1 MIDLTSSL
9 LKALLKHAQNPI
21 IIFKIKPLL
30 VVVEHND
37 AYRALIA
44 RIGGNL
50 AFHDV
55 DIIPNLLSNEER
67 DLLISTI
74 QQVSDLKA
82 KNNLIIHPI
91 YSNSPNVKWELE
103 FSPVLQNDRPVE
115 YIICSLKEVPVNEN
129 DLERIL
135 FELSESETRF
145 RGFFEQAPLGMCVLR
160 GDELITEYANDNIL
174 KLWGKTRKEVI
185 GIPQEQARPEL
196 VHQKQILNRVKEIFR
211 TGEPLTLNEL
221 KISTTVF
228 DGYFVGMYQPLRNDK
243 NEVTRILAIL
253 KDITEEVNF
262 KKELL
267 KAKDILKLAMDA
279 SEMGSWN
286 IDLETKKVLLS
297 ERAQQI
303 YELDN
308 NRLGLEEAK
317 SLIADQDIEYLS
329 GSMRKALHHRTAFNI
344 EYQIKLKGQSNK
356 TKWLRTTGKAYYNQ
370 DGKPAY
376 IAGAVLD
383 ITEHK
388 QDEIRKNDFI
398 GMVSHELKTPLTS
411 LSAYVQ
417 LLQYKLKE
425 TDNGFAIDTL
435 DKVNLQLKRMSLMI
449 DGFLNVS
456 LLESGKILLNK
467 TDFDLADLIKTIA
480 EENRVV
486 MPSHFIQVIG
496 LEQSTVNADIDKIG
510 NVISNLIGNAAKY
523 SKKDSL
529 IAIKCERK
537 DANLVVSV
545 EDEGIGIT
553 ENNIPKIF
561 DRFFRVNSPT
571 TKTIAGFGVGLYL
584 CAEIINSHQ
593 GKIWVESKLGKGSTF
608 YFSLPM
614 ENNLAL
620 HKTAPN

>member
-9 LKALLKHAQNPI
+9 LKALLKHAHNPI

-30 VVVEHND
+30 VVIEHND

-50 AFHDV
+50 KFYDV
-55 DIIPNLLSNEER
+55 DIIPTLLSDEER
-67 DLLISTI
+67 DLLINAV
-74 QQVSDLKA
+74 QQVSEQK
-82 KNNLIIHPI
+82 KQINLVIHPI

-103 FSPVLQNDRPVE
+103 FSPVLQNSQPVE
-115 YIICSLKEVPVNEN
+115 YIICSLKEVPINEN
-129 DLERIL
+129 DLEHIL

-160 GDELITEYANDNIL
+160 GTDLVTEYANDNIL

-196 VHQKQILNRVKEIFR
+196 AQQRQILNRVKEIFK
-211 TGEPLTLNEL
+211 TGSPLTINEL
-221 KISTTVF
+221 KISTAVF
-228 DGYFVGMYQPLRNDK
+228 DGYFVALYQPLKNDK
-243 NEVTRILAIL
+243 NEVTRILAII

-286 IDLETKKVLLS
+286 VDLESKKVLLS

-303 YELDN
+303 YELEN
-308 NRLGLEEAK
+308 NRMGLEEAK
-317 SLIADQDIEYLS
+317 ELIAEEDIEFLS
-329 GSMRKALHHRTAFNI
+329 SSIRKALHNRTAFNV
-344 EYQIKLKGQSNK
+344 EYQIKIKGSANK
-356 TKWLRTTGKAYYNQ
+356 TKWLRTAGKAYYNAE
-370 DGKPAY
+370 GKPVY

-425 TDNGFAIDTL
+425 TNHDFAIETL

-467 TDFDLADLIKTIA
+467 TDFDMIALIKTIA
-480 EENRVV
+480 EENRLVL
-486 MPSHFIQVIG
+486 PSHFIQVIG
-496 LEQSTVNADIDKIG
+496 LEQTFVNADMEKIG

-529 IAIKCERK
+529 IAIKCETI
-537 DANLVVSV
+537 DAQVVISV
-545 EDEGIGIT
+545 EDEGIGIK
-553 ENNIPKIF
+553 ENNIPKLF
-561 DRFFRVNSPT
+561 DRFFRVDSAV
-571 TKTIAGFGVGLYL
+571 TKTIAGFGVGLYI
-584 CAEIINSHQ
+584 CAEIIKRHE
-593 GKIWVESKLGKGSTF
+593 GKIWVESKFGKGSTF
-608 YFSLPM
+608 YFSLPV
-614 ENNLAL
+614 EEQVTLSYT
-620 HKTAPN
+620 H

>member
-9 LKALLKHAQNPI
+9 LKALLKHAHNPI

-50 AFHDV
+50 KFYDV
-55 DIIPNLLSNEER
+55 DIIPTLLSDSER
-67 DLLISTI
+67 DLLISTV
-74 QQVSDLKA
+74 QEVSELK
-82 KNNLIIHPI
+82 KQTSLVIHPI

-103 FSPVLQNDRPVE
+103 FSPVLQDSCPAE
-115 YIICSLKEVPVNEN
+115 YIICSLKEIPLNEN
-129 DLERIL
+129 NLERIL

-160 GDELITEYANDNIL
+160 GTDLVTEYANDNIL

-196 VHQKQILNRVKEIFR
+196 AQQRPILNRVKEIFR
-211 TGEPLTLNEL
+211 TGEPLTINEI
-221 KISTTVF
+221 KISTAVF
-228 DGYFVGMYQPLRNDK
+228 DGYFVAMYQPLKNDK
-243 NEVTRILAIL
+243 NEVTRVLAII

-286 IDLETKKVLLS
+286 VDLESKKVLLS

-303 YELDN
+303 YELES
-308 NRLGLEEAK
+308 NRMGIEEAK
-317 SLIADQDIEYLS
+317 DLIAEQDIEFLS
-329 GSMRKALHHRTAFNI
+329 GSIRKALHNRSAFNV
-344 EYQIKLKGQSNK
+344 EYQINLKGSAKK
-356 TKWLRTTGKAYYNQ
+356 TKWLRTAGKAYYNA
-370 DGKPAY
+370 DGKPMY

-417 LLQYKLKE
+417 LLQFKLKE
-425 TDNGFAIDTL
+425 TENDFAIDTL

-467 TDFDLADLIKTIA
+467 TNFDLIALIKTIA
-480 EENRVV
+480 EENRMVL
-486 MPSHFIQVIG
+486 PSHFIQVIG
-496 LEQSTVNADIDKIG
+496 LEQTIVNADMEKIG

-523 SKKDSL
+523 SKKDSF
-529 IAIKCERK
+529 IAIKCERV
-537 DANLVVSV
+537 DAEIIVSV
-545 EDEGIGIT
+545 EDEGIGIK
-553 ENNIPKIF
+553 ENNIPKLF
-561 DRFFRVNSPT
+561 DRFFRVDSAV
-571 TKTIAGFGVGLYL
+571 TKTISGFGVGLYI
-584 CAEIINSHQ
+584 CAEIIKRHE
-593 GKIWVESKLGKGSTF
+593 GKIWVESKFGKGSTF
-608 YFSLPM
+608 YFSLPA
-614 ENNLAL
+614 EEQL
-620 HKTAPN
+620 T

>member
-9 LKALLKHAQNPI
+9 LKALLKHAHNPI
-21 IIFKIKPLL
+21 IIFKTKPLL

-50 AFHDV
+50 KFYDV
-55 DIIPNLLSNEER
+55 DIIPTLLSDEER
-67 DLLISTI
+67 DLLINAV
-74 QQVSDLKA
+74 QEVSELK
-82 KNNLIIHPI
+82 KQISLVIHPI

-103 FSPVLQNDRPVE
+103 FSPVLQNDHPVE
-115 YIICSLKEVPVNEN
+115 YIICSLKEVPINEN

-160 GDELITEYANDNIL
+160 GPELVTEYANDNIL

-185 GIPQEQARPEL
+185 GLPQEQARPEL
-196 VHQKQILNRVKEIFR
+196 AHQRQIVNRVKEIFK
-211 TGEPLTLNEL
+211 TGAPLTLNEL
-221 KISTTVF
+221 KISTAVF
-228 DGYFVGMYQPLRNDK
+228 DGYFVALYQPLKNDK
-243 NEVTRILAIL
+243 NEVTRILAII

-286 IDLETKKVLLS
+286 VDLESKKVLLS

-303 YELDN
+303 YELEN
-308 NRLGLEEAK
+308 NRMGLEEAK
-317 SLIADQDIEYLS
+317 DLIIEEDLEMLS
-329 GSMRKALHHRTAFNI
+329 GSIRKALHNRSAFNV
-344 EYQIKLKGQSNK
+344 EYQINLKGPTHK
-356 TKWLRTTGKAYYNQ
+356 TKWLRTAGKAYYNA
-370 DGKPAY
+370 DGKPVY

-425 TDNGFAIDTL
+425 TEHSFAIDTL

-467 TDFDLADLIKTIA
+467 TDFDMIALIKSIA
-480 EENRVV
+480 EENRLVL
-486 MPSHFIQVIG
+486 PSHFIQVIG
-496 LEQSTVNADIDKIG
+496 EEQIIVNADIEKIG

-523 SKKDSL
+523 SKKDSF
-529 IAIKCERK
+529 IAIKCERIG
-537 DANLVVSV
+537 AEVVMSV
-545 EDEGIGIT
+545 EDEGIGIK
-553 ENNIPKIF
+553 ENNLPKLF
-561 DRFFRVNSPT
+561 DRFFRVDSAV
-571 TKTIAGFGVGLYL
+571 TKTIAGFGVGLYI
-584 CAEIINSHQ
+584 CAEIIKRHE
-593 GKIWVESKLGKGSTF
+593 GKIWVESKFGKGSTF
-608 YFSLPM
+608 YFSLPA
-614 ENNLAL
+614 EEQVDLS
-620 HKTAPN
+620 

>member
-9 LKALLKHAQNPI
+9 LKALLKHAHNPI

-50 AFHDV
+50 KFYDV
-55 DIIPNLLSNEER
+55 DIIPTLLSDAER
-67 DLLISTI
+67 DLLINTV
-74 QQVSDLKA
+74 QQVSELK
-82 KNNLIIHPI
+82 KQTSLVIHPI

-103 FSPVLQNDRPVE
+103 FSPVLQDSYPAE
-115 YIICSLKEVPVNEN
+115 YIICSLKEIPLNEN
-129 DLERIL
+129 NLERIL

-160 GDELITEYANDNIL
+160 GTDLVTEYANDNIL
-174 KLWGKTRKEVI
+174 KLWGKTRKEII

-196 VHQKQILNRVKEIFR
+196 AQQRPILNRVKEIFR
-211 TGEPLTLNEL
+211 TGEPLTINEL
-221 KISTTVF
+221 KISTAVF
-228 DGYFVGMYQPLRNDK
+228 DGYFVAMYQPLKNDK
-243 NEVTRILAIL
+243 NEVTRVLAII

-286 IDLETKKVLLS
+286 VDLESKKVLLS

-303 YELDN
+303 YELEN
-308 NRLGLEEAK
+308 NRMGIEEAK
-317 SLIADQDIEYLS
+317 GLIAEQDIEFLS
-329 GSMRKALHHRTAFNI
+329 GSIRKALHNRSAFNV
-344 EYQIKLKGQSNK
+344 EYQINLKGAAKK
-356 TKWLRTTGKAYYNQ
+356 TKWLRTAGKAYYNA
-370 DGKPAY
+370 DGKPVY

-417 LLQYKLKE
+417 LLQFKFKQTE
-425 TDNGFAIDTL
+425 NAFAIDTL

-467 TDFDLADLIKTIA
+467 TNFDLIALIKTIA
-480 EENRVV
+480 EENRMVL
-486 MPSHFIQVIG
+486 PSHFIQVIG
-496 LEQSTVNADIDKIG
+496 LEQTIVNADMEKIG

-523 SKKDSL
+523 SKKDSF
-529 IAIKCERK
+529 IAIKCERV
-537 DANLVVSV
+537 DAEIIVSV
-545 EDEGIGIT
+545 EDEGIGIK
-553 ENNIPKIF
+553 ENNIPKLF
-561 DRFFRVNSPT
+561 DRFFRVDSAV
-571 TKTIAGFGVGLYL
+571 TKTISGFGVGLYI
-584 CAEIINSHQ
+584 CAEIIKRHE
-593 GKIWVESKLGKGSTF
+593 GKIWVDSKFGKGSTF
-608 YFSLPM
+608 YFSLPA
-614 ENNLAL
+614 EEQVTL
-620 HKTAPN
+620 P

>member
-9 LKALLKHAQNPI
+9 LKALLKHAHNPI

-50 AFHDV
+50 KFYDV
-55 DIIPNLLSNEER
+55 DIIPTLLSDSER
-67 DLLISTI
+67 DLLISTV
-74 QQVSDLKA
+74 QEVSELK
-82 KNNLIIHPI
+82 KQTSLVIHPI

-103 FSPVLQNDRPVE
+103 FSPVLQDSCPAE
-115 YIICSLKEVPVNEN
+115 YIICSLKEIPLNEN
-129 DLERIL
+129 NLERIL

-160 GDELITEYANDNIL
+160 GTDLVTEYANDNIL

-196 VHQKQILNRVKEIFR
+196 AQQRPILNRVKEIFR
-211 TGEPLTLNEL
+211 TGEPLTINEI
-221 KISTTVF
+221 KISTAVF
-228 DGYFVGMYQPLRNDK
+228 DGYFVAMYQPLKNDK
-243 NEVTRILAIL
+243 NEVTRVLAII

-286 IDLETKKVLLS
+286 VDLESKKVLLS

-303 YELDN
+303 YELES
-308 NRLGLEEAK
+308 NRMGIEEAK
-317 SLIADQDIEYLS
+317 DLIAEQDIEFLS
-329 GSMRKALHHRTAFNI
+329 GSIRKALHNRSAFNV
-344 EYQIKLKGQSNK
+344 EYQINLKGSAKK
-356 TKWLRTTGKAYYNQ
+356 TKWLRTAGKAYYNA
-370 DGKPAY
+370 DGKPMY

-417 LLQYKLKE
+417 LLQFKLKE
-425 TDNGFAIDTL
+425 TENAFAIDTL

-467 TDFDLADLIKTIA
+467 TNFDLIALIKTIA
-480 EENRVV
+480 EENRMVL
-486 MPSHFIQVIG
+486 PSHFIQVIG
-496 LEQSTVNADIDKIG
+496 LEQTIVNADMEKIG

-523 SKKDSL
+523 SKKDSF
-529 IAIKCERK
+529 IAIKCERV
-537 DANLVVSV
+537 DAEIIVSV
-545 EDEGIGIT
+545 EDEGIGIK
-553 ENNIPKIF
+553 ENNIPKLF
-561 DRFFRVNSPT
+561 DRFFRVDSVV
-571 TKTIAGFGVGLYL
+571 TKTISGFGVGLYI
-584 CAEIINSHQ
+584 CAEIIKRHE
-593 GKIWVESKLGKGSTF
+593 GKIWVESKFGKGSTF
-608 YFSLPM
+608 YFSLPA
-614 ENNLAL
+614 EEQL
-620 HKTAPN
+620 T